1 MRQNFLAEKV
11 GVKQATLSDW
21 EHDRTIPKVTDAYK
35 VADILNVDVREL
47 YKEEWKMSESPKEV
61 IAYLQNAQRLAWEM
75 EGDELDN
82 LTFVYEHW
90 TNKLIEAYKNLE
102 KENEIL
108 KSKEYN
114 VDEKSLLNNLNA
126 YLYYKRGME
135 RDIRKNIY
143 LGDLTDMLLND
154 IEEKGEI

>member
-1 MRQNFLAEKV
+1 
-11 GVKQATLSDW
+11 
-21 EHDRTIPKVTDAYK
+21 
-35 VADILNVDVREL
+35 
-47 YKEEWKMSESPKEV
+47 MSESPKEV